1 LGLPTKNVTSKAIV
15 YWISRALLLKKTEL
29 ASNQSLITNWLC
41 ETKHP
46 QHAAQII
53 ASEIDYSMTWLNYV
67 LVNEEQ
73 HTGNDYRVEGMIL
86 AQYYYCAQDNCNN
99 NLKQAIDNAYLD
111 PKLQKAEKQLSAS
124 RVETRLHY
132 IAYNEQLKYLTRNKR
147 ALLITIL
154 DDWGFEA
161 LVENGQ
167 RMVDVC
173 SSKLQSV
180 DIQRRERSTM
190 MTDLLLVALS
200 FFTVFELSLS
210 LTEFSREVMSRPA
223 LDYNDETR
231 SAILGAI
238 ANIDVDTMFSL
249 GFGLTLVLIIIYRV
263 MKR

>member
-1 LGLPTKNVTSKAIV
+1 
-15 YWISRALLLKKTEL
+15 
-29 ASNQSLITNWLC
+29 
-41 ETKHP
+41 
-46 QHAAQII
+46 
-53 ASEIDYSMTWLNYV
+53 
-67 LVNEEQ
+67 
-73 HTGNDYRVEGMIL
+73 MIL